1 MIAYSNDADHELH
14 VALVRG
20 ELADAAKSGPPL
32 VRVHSHCLTGDVFG
46 STACDCHAVI
56 ERSLAAIAK
65 EDRGV
70 FVYLHHTGRGFQID
84 APREAES
91 GELPRI
97 RFHAREQVEHDLGQQ
112 RLVQRESGI
121 GAQILIDL
129 GLCRIRVL
137 TNHPRKVVALEGYGL
152 EIAEQVPLAIDASK
166 SSHQNL

>member
-1 MIAYSNDADHELH
+1 
-14 VALVRG
+14 V
-20 ELADAAKSGPPL
+20 
-32 VRVHSHCLTGDVFG
+32 
-46 STACDCHAVI
+46 
-56 ERSLAAIAK
+56 
-65 EDRGV
+65 
-70 FVYLHHTGRGFQID
+70 
-84 APREAES
+84 
-91 GELPRI
+91 
-97 RFHAREQVEHDLGQQ
+97 EQDLGHQ